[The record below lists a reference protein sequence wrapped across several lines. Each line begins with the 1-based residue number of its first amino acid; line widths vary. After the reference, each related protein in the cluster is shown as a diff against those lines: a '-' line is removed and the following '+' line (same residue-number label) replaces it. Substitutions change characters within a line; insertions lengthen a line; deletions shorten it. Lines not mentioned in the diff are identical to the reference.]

1 MRILHSPYTYLE
13 NTQKVFHK
21 SFSPKPL
28 FKFFFNLR
36 RYSQVKVHRQYQPHR
51 RQICHQCQRHQWQ
64 TMGTISVCWQ
74 LYYPKVSKRNNENF
88 SDWRFFPFAT
98 GVNDIGGAPWAVNI
112 SKNFQKS
119 LKQSNGIIRG
129 LGETDPFKRDYA
141 ESIYAYMENTT
152 KELFAVIRI
161 VSEYAGSIYIL
172 REYGESIQSI
182 ICPHWSRTWD
192 DDGIS
197 PFKYWKK
204 LHPKTVI
211 C

>member
-1 MRILHSPYTYLE
+1 
-13 NTQKVFHK
+13 
-21 SFSPKPL
+21 
-28 FKFFFNLR
+28 
-36 RYSQVKVHRQYQPHR
+36 
-51 RQICHQCQRHQWQ
+51 
-64 TMGTISVCWQ
+64 
-74 LYYPKVSKRNNENF
+74 
-88 SDWRFFPFAT
+88 
-98 GVNDIGGAPWAVNI
+98 VNI

-182 ICPHWSRTWD
+182 ICPH
-192 DDGIS
+192 
-197 PFKYWKK
+197 
-204 LHPKTVI
+204 
-211 C
+211 